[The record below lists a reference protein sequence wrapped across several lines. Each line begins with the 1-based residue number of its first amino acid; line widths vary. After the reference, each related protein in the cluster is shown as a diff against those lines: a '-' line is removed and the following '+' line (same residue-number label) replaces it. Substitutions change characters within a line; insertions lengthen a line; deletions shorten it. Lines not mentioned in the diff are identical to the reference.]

1 VSDVEPGGVEPGDF
15 DLGGVEEANERGIRG
30 GDPVMGDAVN
40 RVGEE
45 PEPAIDPWIAENQ
58 AEPIRITDRG
68 PGGGTPPGTPA
79 TGDG

>member
-1 VSDVEPGGVEPGDF
+1 VSDAEPGEDVPDG
-15 DLGGVEEANERGIRG
+15 
-30 GDPVMGDAVN
+30 MGDAVN

-58 AEPIRITDRG
+58 AEPIRIADRG

-79 TGDG
+79 PGE

>member
-1 VSDVEPGGVEPGDF
+1 MSDVEGDD
-15 DLGGVEEANERGIRG
+15 DLPDG
-30 GDPVMGDAVN
+30 MGDAVN

-68 PGGGTPPGTPA
+68 PGGGTPPDTPA
-79 TGDG
+79 PGESRH

>member
-1 VSDVEPGGVEPGDF
+1 MSERSAGGVEPGGV
-15 DLGGVEEANERGIRG
+15 DLGSVEEAQERRMSG
-30 GDPVMGDAVN
+30 GDPVTGDAVN

-45 PEPAIDPWIAENQ
+45 PEPAIDPRIAENQ

-79 TGDG
+79 PGDD